1 MSTIP
6 PLASD
11 KTLLAQGIDALDAG
25 ISVFDANL
33 CLIAANRRLAELF
46 EFPPHLMQPGTPL
59 AELYRFNAQ
68 RGEYGDG
75 DLESQV
81 QTRLEIAR
89 RFEPHHFERD
99 RPDGT
104 VIEVRG
110 TPLASGG
117 FVTIYTDVT
126 EHRQRERALQSLT
139 TELEARVAARTA
151 ELAHQSAL
159 LQQVVSH
166 VEHGITLVNKD
177 LVLEL
182 CNPQFARIMRFP
194 PVLARPGSRFED
206 FIRFNAERGEYGAGP
221 VEQLVSSRVEQA
233 RHPQPHHFERSR
245 PDGTCI
251 EVIGTPT
258 SDGSLVTTYID
269 ITARKRAETALG
281 ASEQRFRDFARAS
294 SDWFFE
300 TDAQL
305 RFSYFSERFQD
316 VTGLAPEDLLGKQRR
331 EVAAPGAVATEPEKW
346 RQHNEDL
353 SQRRPYRDFQ
363 YALLGPAGQ
372 RLHISV
378 SAVPAFDPSGAFL
391 GYRGTGTDV
400 TELHQAREA
409 LQHMAH
415 YDALTDI
422 PNRRYF
428 EATLESTPA
437 RAARYQHR
445 GAVIFIDLD
454 RFKHVN
460 DTHGHLAGDALLR
473 NVATHLAT
481 RLRKTDFL
489 ARIGGDEFALLCE
502 CVDRDDNPLQLA
514 SELIARVLEAAA
526 QSYPDCGVGASAGVA
541 HFNSAGPSLDVL
553 MQRADAAMYQ
563 AKANGRGVV
572 CVAPDQPP

>member
-1 MSTIP
+1 MSTP
-6 PLASD
+6 PSPTTD
-11 KTLLAQGIDALDAG
+11 KTLLAQGIDALDVG
-25 ISVFDANL
+25 ISVFDAKL

-46 EFPPHLMQPGTPL
+46 EFPPHLMQPGTSL
-59 AELYRFNAQ
+59 AELYRFNAR
-68 RGEYGDG
+68 RGEYGAG

-81 QTRLEIAR
+81 QTRLETAR
-89 RFEPHHFERD
+89 RFEPHLFERD
-99 RPDGT
+99 RPDGMI
-104 VIEVRG
+104 IEVRG
-110 TPLASGG
+110 TPLPAGG

-126 EHRQRERALQSLT
+126 EHRQRERALESLT

-151 ELAHQSAL
+151 ELARQSAL

-166 VEHGITLVNKD
+166 VDYGITLVNNE

-194 PVLARPGSRFED
+194 LELARPGNKFED

-221 VEQLVSSRVEQA
+221 VETLVAARVEQA

-245 PDGTCI
+245 PDGTSI

-281 ASEQRFRDFARAS
+281 ASEQRFHDFARAS

-300 TDAQL
+300 TDAEL
-305 RFSYFSERFQD
+305 RFSYFSERFQE
-316 VTGLAPEDLLGKQRR
+316 VTGLAPEPMLGRQRR
-331 EVAAPGAVATEPEKW
+331 EVAVPDAVAAEPEKW
-346 RQHNEDL
+346 RQHDDDL
-353 SQRRPYRDFQ
+353 AQRRPYRDFQ
-363 YALLGPAGQ
+363 YPLLGLAGQ

-378 SAVPAFDPSGAFL
+378 SAVPAFDQSGSFL
-391 GYRGTGTDV
+391 GYRGTGTNV
-400 TELHQAREA
+400 TELYQAREA

-428 EATLESTPA
+428 EATLEATLA

-454 RFKHVN
+454 RFKQVN
-460 DTHGHLAGDALLR
+460 DTHGHLTGDALLR
-473 NVATHLAT
+473 NVAAHLAT

-502 CVDRDDNPLQLA
+502 CVDSDDNPMQLA
-514 SELIARVLEAAA
+514 SELIAMVIDAAA
-526 QSYPDCGVGASAGVA
+526 RTCPDCAVGASAGVA
-541 HFNSAGPSLDVL
+541 YFNSAGPSRDAL

-563 AKANGRGVV
+563 AKANGRGEV
-572 CVAPDQPP
+572 CQAPDHDA